1 MWDYTEKVKDHFL
14 NPRNTG
20 VIEDAHGVG
29 QVGSMACGDALK
41 LMFRLDAEGRIED
54 ARFQTFGCA
63 SAIAS
68 SSALTEMIK
77 GKTLEEASTITNQD
91 IADYLGGLPE
101 QKMHCSVMGMEAL
114 QAAIENYKSGGE
126 AGNVEK
132 TDSRVVCSCFG
143 VTEKEI
149 ERAVA
154 ENDLRTVEQV
164 THYTKA
170 GGGCGG
176 CHSDIEGII
185 ARVRSGLA
193 QGGPTRKRPSK
204 LTNIQRIKL
213 VEEVV
218 EREIRPQLKRDG
230 GDIELVDIDG
240 PRVVVAMRGACSKCS
255 VAQFTLRDVVEA
267 KLREFVSEDIVVEE
281 ESK

>member
-41 LMFRLDAEGRIED
+41 LMFKLDADGKIAD
-54 ARFQTFGCA
+54 AKFQTFGCA

-77 GKTLEEASTITNQD
+77 GKTLEDASKITNQD

-114 QAAIENYKSGGE
+114 QAAIENYRSGGT
-126 AGNVEK
+126 ADAVEK
-132 TDSRVVCSCFG
+132 TDSRIVCSCFG

-149 ERAVA
+149 EKAVVD
-154 ENDLRTVEQV
+154 NDLRSVEQV

-176 CHSDIEGII
+176 CHNDIESII
-185 ARVRSGLA
+185 ARARSGM
-193 QGGPTRKRPSK
+193 RKDDAEQKKTSK

-281 ESK
+281 ETK